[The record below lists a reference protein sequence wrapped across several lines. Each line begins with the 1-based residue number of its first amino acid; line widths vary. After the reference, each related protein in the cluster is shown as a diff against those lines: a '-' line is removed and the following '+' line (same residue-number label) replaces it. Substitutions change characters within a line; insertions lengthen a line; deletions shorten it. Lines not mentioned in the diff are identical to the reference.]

1 MRPSVYVIV
10 RREDF
15 TAEAIDL
22 GIWDSLVEKL
32 PKPTTSVRIAAVERD
47 G

>member
-1 MRPSVYVIV
+1 MKPSVYVIV

-15 TAEAIDL
+15 TAEALDL

-32 PKPTTSVRIAAVERD
+32 PQPTSAICIVAVKMEE
-47 G
+47 